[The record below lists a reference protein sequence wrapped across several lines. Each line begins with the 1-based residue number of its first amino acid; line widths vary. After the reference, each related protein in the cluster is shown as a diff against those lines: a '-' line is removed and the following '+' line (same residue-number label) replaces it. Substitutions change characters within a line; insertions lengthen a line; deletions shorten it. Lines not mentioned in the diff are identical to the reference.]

1 MRNYKTKLLQT
12 KFQVQLEGVYKKEIE
27 SDSQISNIF
36 AGFCKENSFRNW
48 QYFLN
53 IDTKNGAYAHVSL
66 VYSVFL
72 KRVIS
77 QFNYEF
83 HSKNELNI
91 EDKVIIILEVEALNM
106 KIVDVLDQF
115 NSELKSK

>member
-1 MRNYKTKLLQT
+1 MRNSKLKLLQT
-12 KFQVQLEGVYKKEIE
+12 KYQIQLEEIYQKEIE
-27 SDSQISNIF
+27 SDSQIISIYAN
-36 AGFCKENSFRNW
+36 FCKENPFRNW

-66 VYSVFL
+66 VYSVDL

-83 HSKNELNI
+83 SSKNEINI
-91 EDKVIIILEVEALNM
+91 EDKVIIILEIESLNM